1 VLPTGRST
9 ATLTATSL
17 LSTATLTTA
26 AAGVL
31 AATATTTLTFIAL
44 ILFPVCHHL
53 PSLFVPCLKKQL
65 NQHAIAL
72 FQNNISNIAKRSAS
86 RVPSPTL
93 LTTY

>member
-9 ATLTATSL
+9 ATLTAASL

-26 AAGVL
+26 AAGLL
-31 AATATTTLTFIAL
+31 AATATTTTTLTFIAL

-72 FQNNISNIAKRSAS
+72 FQNNISNIAKRSAI
-86 RVPSPTL
+86 RVPPSFAL
-93 LTTY
+93 